1 MVHGNITFSADNWV
15 SDTVHFLPTVF
26 ALSTNNPRLC
36 TMQSRTVM
44 INPVASA
51 TLIHSGLSVIVEW
64 YCPQCYD
71 VAASMELSTLNVVN
85 ALQTVSVEKTRA
97 LAFQLGVEDHVLD
110 DIAMQCDVTNRKTK
124 FIQAWLD
131 NDTGATWKKLISG
144 LKQIKMSVVAKSV
157 ESALVLKT
165 DLPVPTTTSVP
176 LTPATPSPMQPV
188 TIPAQSEA
196 APVASIPVAPTPAVV
211 DAVQPFNPAV
221 TSSLLSARVAE
232 VKATIEEFED
242 TFSDIKFDAQSSL
255 SEKESRDSKFLDKF
269 RHHLLDLPVSK
280 KAIHARFF
288 YKSEDD
294 ILEAKNVKKLFAIL
308 GRYCNYSNYDILLYL
323 IKKFCEAALKKR
335 VQDYRSSLERF
346 EMATTI
352 DVYLGAIKA
361 GCTILKAFSQ
371 MVMKIDKPASVCTL
385 HDIRVLKEELAET
398 AALQSYC
405 MYVESVAESSVRVVF
420 RFPPSCIR
428 WLVTALT
435 PDFQHTHHLI
445 EVSVDGK
452 DLTVHLEHMMVHV
465 CVF

>member
-1 MVHGNITFSADNWV
+1 M
-15 SDTVHFLPTVF
+15 
-26 ALSTNNPRLC
+26 
-36 TMQSRTVM
+36 
-44 INPVASA
+44 
-51 TLIHSGLSVIVEW
+51 
-64 YCPQCYD
+64 
-71 VAASMELSTLNVVN
+71 AASVELSTLNVVN
-85 ALQTVSVEKTRA
+85 ALRTVSVEKTRA

-110 DIAMQCDVTNRKTK
+110 DIAMQYDVTNRKTK

-131 NDTGATWKKLISG
+131 TDTGATWKKLASG
-144 LKQIKMSVVAKSV
+144 LKLIQMNVVAKSV
-157 ESALVLKT
+157 ESAFVPET
-165 DLPVPTTTSVP
+165 ELPVPTTTSVP
-176 LTPATPSPMQPV
+176 LSPATPSPIQPV
-188 TIPAQSEA
+188 TTPAQSEV
-196 APVASIPVAPTPAVV
+196 APVVTASVAPTPAVV

-221 TSSLLSARVAE
+221 TSTARVAE
-232 VKATIEEFED
+232 VENAIEEFED

-280 KAIHARFF
+280 KAIHAKFF
-288 YKSEDD
+288 YESEDD

-308 GRYCNYSNYDILLYL
+308 GRYSNYSNYDILLHL
-323 IKKFCEAALKKR
+323 IKKFCEAVLKKR
-335 VQDYRSSLERF
+335 MLDYRDSLVKF

-352 DVYLGAIKA
+352 DIYLGAIKA

-371 MVMKIDKPASVCTL
+371 MVMKINKPASVCTL

-405 MYVESVAESSVRVVF
+405 MYVESAAESSVRVVL

-452 DLTVHLEHMMVHV
+452 DLTVQLEHMMVRV